1 MSRVLPPGYPGG
13 RKIHL
18 HGFAWRQNDCLA
30 NVDLV
35 TDVSVLAAITAE
47 WAK

>member
-1 MSRVLPPGYPGG
+1 MTRVLPPGYPGG

-18 HGFAWRQNDCLA
+18 HSVASKQNDCLA